1 MQTSLGRSKLPQS
14 AKAEAVTVIVSHEQT
29 QSPPTAAGLGMS
41 HVASMPS
48 SAGQSQNHTLTG
60 ADMTSARQMPE
71 LQAQLTVLRSE
82 RAELSSQL
90 NAAQS
95 RIQGMECALHAVEAD
110 GMRDAQAAEA
120 KQQDRMAEVITT
132 YSYTEICPLFFAAEY
147 PCFHK
152 AVIVRDA

>member
-1 MQTSLGRSKLPQS
+1 
-14 AKAEAVTVIVSHEQT
+14 
-29 QSPPTAAGLGMS
+29 MS

-48 SAGQSQNHTLTG
+48 SAGQSQNQTLTG
-60 ADMTSARQMPE
+60 ADMTSAWQLPE

-95 RIQGMECALHAVEAD
+95 CMQGMKVAVHAVEAD

-120 KQQDRMAEVITT
+120 KQQDRMAEVITS
-132 YSYTEICPLFFAAEY
+132 YSHTKIRPLFFAAEY
-147 PCFHK
+147 PCSHK
-152 AVIVRDA
+152 AVIVRNG